1 MPAHTPQSAA
11 APMTVIVRVAIIA
24 VTLALFFGSSFN
36 ALLGHRDVSVLLALA
51 TPLGLSAWGFA
62 RAGYHEAAMALV
74 CCVLIVVITLI
85 LFLGELGV
93 HDAVITG
100 YAGVVLVG
108 ALVLSRRSFIGI
120 TALTVFAAATVFT
133 LERYGMTRS
142 LVAQHSGWPQLAEFL
157 VVLALF
163 ATIGRVAAEQLLGSL
178 GSAQRASAGDP
189 VTGLPNR
196 AAFLEAA
203 GARLQKEKGAAGCS
217 VFVLADLDGFRRLN
231 LMSGHRAADGVLA
244 EATRR
249 LALACPGQL
258 VGRVGD
264 DEFAVLAV
272 GLPDERAAAELAL
285 AVHRALDFEFS
296 GSLVRNSAGYAR
308 FPRDAHGIE
317 ALHLAA
323 ETSLASAKTQPGER
337 FTGPADRI

>member
-1 MPAHTPQSAA
+1 MPPHPLQSAA

-36 ALLGHRDVSVLLALA
+36 ALLGHRDISVLLALA

-62 RAGYHEAAMALV
+62 RAGHHEAAMALV

-85 LFLGELGV
+85 LFLNPLGV
-93 HDAVITG
+93 HDAAISG

-142 LVAQHSGWPQLAEFL
+142 LVWEHSGWPQLAEFL

-178 GSAQRASAGDP
+178 GNAQRASAGDP
-189 VTGLPNR
+189 VTGLANR
-196 AAFLEAA
+196 AAFLAEA
-203 GARLQKEKGAAGCS
+203 GARLQRAKGGAGCG
-217 VFVLADLDGFRRLN
+217 VLVLADLDDFRRLN
-231 LMSGHRAADGVLA
+231 LVSGHGAADGVLA

-249 LALACPGQL
+249 LMLACPGRL
-258 VGRVGD
+258 LGRVGD
-264 DEFAVLAV
+264 DEFAVLAM
-272 GLPDERAAAELAL
+272 GLPDETAAAELAL

-296 GSLVRNSAGYAR
+296 GSLVRNCAGYAR
-308 FPRDAHGIE
+308 YPRDAHAIE

-323 ETSLASAKTQPGER
+323 ETSLASAKAQPGQR
-337 FTGPADRI
+337 FIGPADRI